1 MKLWFVLK
9 NPLLVLLAF
18 SSLFVGAEESGE
30 IALTA
35 EERAYL
41 ATLPAL
47 TLGADEFWPPLD
59 FFDEDGRYRGINAD
73 YSYLIMDK
81 LGLELKPFHTSSW
94 KKLVQDFKAGRMDL
108 ISGVQPTPSRL
119 EYMVFSKPFL
129 DRPYMIMVHE
139 DARFVNSLAD
149 LEGRRVAVGAGFAI
163 EEILANDYPQL
174 ELIGYASGGQA
185 LQALGSGEVDAY
197 VGLLDTST
205 WMLQNLNIDNV
216 KVTAPTQYKYFQ
228 SIGINKKHARL
239 VPLINRAIISIT
251 GQQHQEI
258 KNSWF
263 QAEFQRELDR
273 AQVTRVVIWTLAF
286 LLPIIL
292 VTLIW
297 NRRLNSAK
305 RRLQRSQAELAVA
318 RDKAQQASE
327 FKSQFMANM
336 SHEIRTPM
344 NAIMGMNHLLMH
356 SGLNERQQDY
366 ANKIKQA
373 SAGLL
378 GVINDVLDFSKVEA
392 GRLDILHQAFN
403 LNTVF
408 TELADMMAV
417 RAADKGIEVIIDVD
431 PDIPDQLLGDALR
444 LGQVLI
450 NLTQNA
456 IKFTARGEVRVIA
469 RHKKISPQ
477 KVQLELRVED
487 TGTGIPQQ
495 KLQSLFE
502 PYVQL
507 DGSITRNYGGT
518 GLGLSI
524 SRQLVE
530 LMGGEIQVQSELGQ
544 GSCFTVLLDFDLDQ
558 SETQHQHFANANQLQ
573 GMRVLVIDDNPTARQ
588 VLREMLT
595 SFGFQVDTLQ
605 SGEQALAL
613 VQQQDQQGQPYG
625 LILADWQM
633 PGINGIDV
641 LSAIAAAD
649 LLHQPEKIL
658 ITAYCREDVMAS
670 AERENIET
678 LLIKPINASVLFDAI
693 MRLLQP
699 ELVKQQPLLADDSLW
714 LTGRVLLVEDNP
726 INQTV
731 ALELMHTVGLVADT
745 ADNGA
750 EAVEAVQQHDY
761 DLVLMDLQ
769 MPVMDGL
776 HATGLIRQKGLTE
789 LPIVAMTAH
798 AMEGDKQRCLD
809 SGMNDHIAKPID
821 PELFFAL
828 LQQWLPRA
836 PTAPRSKVVEQ
847 QLHNNLDDVEGIDI
861 EWGITRVGG
870 NRALYFKLL
879 MDFYAHHKNSL
890 AEAEQAIAETD
901 YDTARR
907 IVHTLHGVSAN
918 LGAHM
923 LEKDACQLEQQLRDN
938 EQALNTLES
947 LTWQRARQSNAQVF
961 QGIVSS
967 GLVADQKP
975 HHAESSPDS
984 DGGQSDVV
992 DADQALQHLY
1002 GLLQQGDAQAMDY
1015 LEAIAHVLPME
1026 LAVQLRG
1033 AVADFEFEL
1042 AREQLQQYLSKADGG
1057 SGNG

>member
-1 MKLWFVLK
+1 MGDVLK
-9 NPLLVLLAF
+9 QYLILFICMLAG
-18 SSLFVGAEESGE
+18 SVWADSDGSLELS
-30 IALTA
+30 A
-35 EERAYL
+35 EERSYL
-41 ATLPAL
+41 KGLPPL
-47 TLGADEFWPPLD
+47 SLGADEYWPPLG
-59 FFDEDGRYRGINAD
+59 FFEEDGTYRGINAD
-73 YSYLIMDK
+73 YSRLIAEK
-81 LGLELKPFHTSSW
+81 LGLELLPFHSSSW
-94 KKLVQDFKAGRMDL
+94 EQLVKDFRAGKMDL

-119 EYMVFSKPFL
+119 EYMEFSKPFL

-149 LEGRRVAVGAGFAI
+149 LQGKRVAVGSGFAI
-163 EEILANDYPQL
+163 EELLSNDYP
-174 ELIGYASGGQA
+174 ELNLVGFSSGGEA
-185 LQALGSGEVDAY
+185 LEALSTGDVDAY
-197 VGLLDTST
+197 IGLLDTST
-205 WMLQNLNIDNV
+205 WLLQNLNISNV

-228 SIGINKKHARL
+228 SIGINKKHQRL
-239 VPLINRAIISIT
+239 IPLINRAIISIT
-251 GQQHQEI
+251 GKQHQQI

-263 QAEFQRELDR
+263 QAEFKRELNWAEVSR
-273 AQVTRVVIWTLAF
+273 IVAWTVAF

-297 NRRLNSAK
+297 NRRLNAAR
-305 RRLQRSQAELAVA
+305 RRLQQSQNELAIA

-356 SGLNERQQDY
+356 SGLNERQKDY
-366 ANKIKQA
+366 AHKIKQA
-373 SAGLL
+373 AAGLL

-392 GRLDILHQAFN
+392 GRLEILHQPFN

-431 PDIPDQLLGDALR
+431 PEIPDQLLGDALR
-444 LGQVLI
+444 LGQVLT

-456 IKFTARGEVRVIA
+456 IKFTSQGEVRVVA
-469 RHKKISPQ
+469 RHQQVSSQSI
-477 KVQLELRVED
+477 QLQLRVED
-487 TGTGIPQQ
+487 TGIGIAKH
-495 KLQSLFE
+495 KLQYLFE

-530 LMGGEIQVQSELGQ
+530 LMGGDIQVYSEKGK
-544 GSCFTVLLDFDLDQ
+544 GSCFIVTLELEINQ
-558 SETQHQHFANANQLQ
+558 AETQHQHFANAGQLA
-573 GMRVLVIDDNPTARQ
+573 GLRVLVLDDNPTARQ
-588 VLREMLT
+588 VLSEMLC
-595 SFGFQVDTLQ
+595 SFGFQVDTLS

-625 LILADWQM
+625 LVVADWQM
-633 PGINGIDV
+633 PGMDGIAV
-641 LSAIAAAD
+641 LKTIAETR
-649 LLHQPEKIL
+649 LLHQPAKIL
-658 ITAYCREDVMAS
+658 ITAYCREDVIAS

-693 MRLLQP
+693 LRLLTP
-699 ELVKQQPLLADDSLW
+699 EKAAAKPLITADSLW
-714 LTGRVLLVEDNP
+714 LSGRVLLVEDNP
-726 INQTV
+726 INQAV

-750 EAVEAVQQHDY
+750 EALEAVQQHDY

-776 HATGLIRQKGLTE
+776 QATTMIRQKGLMD

-798 AMEGDKQRCLD
+798 AMEGDKQRCLA
-809 SGMNDHIAKPID
+809 SGMNDHIPKPID
-821 PELFFAL
+821 PDHFFQL
-828 LQQWLPRA
+828 LRQWLPEGEPVARD
-836 PTAPRSKVVEQ
+836 KVVEQ
-847 QLHNNLDDVEGIDI
+847 QLHNNLNELEGIDI

-870 NRALYFKLL
+870 NRGLYFKLL
-879 MDFYAHHKNSL
+879 SDFYWHHKASL
-890 AEAEQAIAETD
+890 AEAEAAIAQGD

-923 LEKDACQLEQQLRDN
+923 LEKDAAQLEQQLRTP
-938 EQALNTLES
+938 EQVSNLLQS
-947 LTWQRARQSNAQVF
+947 LSWQRTAQSNEQVF
-961 QGIVSS
+961 QAIASS
-967 GLVADQKP
+967 GLIIEGDEDAASV
-975 HHAESSPDS
+975 DS
-984 DGGQSDVV
+984 AQVDLKQSDTE
-992 DADQALQHLY
+992 ALQQLY
-1002 GLLQQGDAQAMDY
+1002 QLLQKGDVEATDY
-1015 LEAIAHVLPME
+1015 LSSIAHILPQD
-1026 LAVQLRG
+1026 LAVQLKK
-1033 AVADFEFEL
+1033 AVADFDFEL
-1042 AREQLQQYLSKADGG
+1042 AMVQLNQHLAIQKGG
-1057 SGNG
+1057 STNG